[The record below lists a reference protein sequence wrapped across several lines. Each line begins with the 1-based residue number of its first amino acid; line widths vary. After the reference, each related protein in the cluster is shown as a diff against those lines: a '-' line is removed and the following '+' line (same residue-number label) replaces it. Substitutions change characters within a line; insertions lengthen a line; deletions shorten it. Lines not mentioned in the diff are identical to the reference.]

1 MKPITICILFVA
13 LLTQVSYAGSD
24 PRTPI
29 KLSASER
36 ALILNE
42 MRGFLD
48 TIGQMTNLL
57 SDEKFAEAARLAR
70 KMGKAAQQ
78 GVPEGLKK
86 KLPKPFMHLG
96 GQTHAAFDQWAVDAE
111 SMEDVSLSL
120 KQLSQLMQ
128 KCTACHAQY
137 RLVSP

>member
-1 MKPITICILFVA
+1 MKWLIHCVFFMIMG
-13 LLTQVSYAGSD
+13 VSAANAAD
-24 PRTPI
+24 NRTPI
-29 KLSASER
+29 HLSAEER
-36 ALILNE
+36 ALTLQE

-48 TIGQMTNLL
+48 TIGQMTFLL
-57 SDEKFAEAARLAR
+57 ADEKFAEAARLAR

-86 KLPKPFMHLG
+86 KLPKPFMQLG
-96 GQTHAAFDQWAVDAE
+96 GQTHAAFDRWAMDAE

-120 KQLSQLMQ
+120 RQLGRLMQ

-137 RLVSP
+137 RLVLP

>member
-1 MKPITICILFVA
+1 MKYIMMAFLFA
-13 LLTQVSYAGSD
+13 SLLFQTAHADSD

-29 KLSASER
+29 RLSDSER
-36 ALILNE
+36 ALILQE

-48 TIGQMTNLL
+48 TIGQITTLL
-57 SDEKFAEAARLAR
+57 ADEHFSEAARLAR

-78 GVPEGLKK
+78 GVPAGLKE
-86 KLPKPFMHLG
+86 KLPKPFMQLG
-96 GQTHAAFDQWAVDAE
+96 GQTHAAFDQWAMDAE

-120 KQLSQLMQ
+120 KQLGQLMQ

>member
-1 MKPITICILFVA
+1 
-13 LLTQVSYAGSD
+13 LLGMVQGSAHAAAD

-29 KLSASER
+29 HLNPQER
-36 ALILNE
+36 ALILKE
-42 MRGFLD
+42 MRAFLD
-48 TIGQMTNLL
+48 TIGQINLAL
-57 SDEKFAEAARLAR
+57 ADEKFAEAARLAR

-86 KLPKPFMHLG
+86 KLPKPFMQLG
-96 GQTHAAFDQWAVDAE
+96 GQTHAAFDQWAMDAE
-111 SMEDVSLSL
+111 SMEDMSLSL
-120 KQLSQLMQ
+120 KQLGLLMQ